1 MNSPAQ
7 ITAFESEK
15 EFLEGLRSRYEAEGY
30 TFTVAPDKSMLPAF
44 MGTYIPDA
52 LARKPGR
59 NIAIEVRT
67 RQSLPAQA
75 QLQDIRR
82 LFESQPDWRLSVFF
96 RGSGSL
102 PSITI
107 PRPSPA
113 AIRARI
119 SEVRELVEQ
128 GHRRA
133 AFVMAWSLV
142 EAAFR
147 ADDENEHRQPLT
159 PGTVV
164 QALTMNGY
172 IGPDTERRLRGL
184 IALRNQIVHGDVAAE
199 PTAEDVNL
207 LLSAV
212 EETLQVGVS

>member
-1 MNSPAQ
+1 MNVPAQ
-7 ITAFESEK
+7 ITTLESGREA
-15 EFLEGLRSRYEAEGY
+15 LERLRSGYEAEGFK
-30 TFTVAPDKSMLPAF
+30 FTVAPDRSVLPAF
-44 MGTYIPDA
+44 MGAYAPAA
-52 LARKPGR
+52 LAQKPGL
-59 NIAIEVRT
+59 NIAIEVMS
-67 RQSLPAQA
+67 RQSPSTQA
-75 QLQDIRR
+75 RLQDLRR
-82 LFESQPDWRLSVFF
+82 LFEPHPEWKFSAFF
-96 RGSGSL
+96 PGSDTL
-102 PSITI
+102 PSATI

-113 AIRARI
+113 AIRERI
-119 SEVRELVEQ
+119 GEVRQLVEQ

-147 ADDENEHRQPLT
+147 ADDEKEHRQPLT

-164 QALTMNGY
+164 QALVMNGY

>member
-1 MNSPAQ
+1 
-7 ITAFESEK
+7 
-15 EFLEGLRSRYEAEGY
+15 
-30 TFTVAPDKSMLPAF
+30 MLPGF
-44 MGTYIPDA
+44 MGSYTPDA
-52 LARKPGR
+52 LAQKPGQ
-59 NIAIEVRT
+59 NIAIEIKS
-67 RQSLPAQA
+67 RQSLATEA
-75 QLQDIRR
+75 RLQEIRR
-82 LFESQPDWRLSVFF
+82 LFEKRPDWQFSVFV
-96 RGSGSL
+96 RGSDSS
-102 PSITI
+102 PTTTI
-107 PRPSPA
+107 PRPSPT
-113 AIRARI
+113 AIRERI
-119 SEVRELVEQ
+119 SEVRQLVEQ

-172 IGPDTERRLRGL
+172 IGPDTERRLRVL
-184 IALRNQIVHGDVAAE
+184 IALRNQIVHGDVGAE
-199 PTAEDVNL
+199 PTSEDVNL